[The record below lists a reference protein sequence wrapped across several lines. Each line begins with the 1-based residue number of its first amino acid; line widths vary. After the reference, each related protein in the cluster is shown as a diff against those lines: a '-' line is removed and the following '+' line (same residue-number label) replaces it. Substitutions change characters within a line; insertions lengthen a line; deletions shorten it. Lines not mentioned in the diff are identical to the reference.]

1 MANLRKIRI
10 ELQSYLETN
19 VISDIIYDR
28 KAAIEKAI
36 IDSEEGD
43 IIFVSGRGNR
53 KILCVSETKAELLLD
68 KDVVID
74 VLDKLGWSKYGL

>member
-1 MANLRKIRI
+1 MLEDICK

-36 IDSEEGD
+36 IDSEKGD